1 MAIDIKLNSI
11 NILND
16 GEVLTED
23 AIEILEDDIKTIA
36 AKASTFEPPK
46 NGSTG
51 SVLTKTKDGISWELV
66 TLDNFD
72 CYTKSDIISM
82 IGPNNVAS
90 NIKFNTEKSVVSA
103 LNTLYDL
110 YNRLDGD
117 TNAELSDLNDRL
129 DQVIAS
135 VAENI
140 KNIDLNKT
148 NIGKNTQDIKNLS
161 DSLNNFLNSNNSS
174 LNSLLSEIETIKNKN
189 NEQDG
194 KISNLENTL
203 KDVDSDINNL
213 DTRLTQINS
222 NLSSEITKFKEDN
235 NNQHVAIDERINSV
249 RDELLNAISNNAGGG
264 NQTGFDNLLS
274 KIDEIND
281 DITNNIKPDIENLKE
296 RVLVNEQNINS
307 LLARVTKAEDRL
319 NQHDTNIDNMNSNIG
334 KIQQDIER
342 LANRVTNTENGI
354 LLNLANGDKQG
365 TLIQRDYEDP
375 TLLNNNADG
384 VNSIVFGTNNI
395 MHTEYG
401 FAIGKYCNHLEDQEN
416 NPIFFV
422 GNGTSGNLLNLLS
435 MSVENTYLHSNNII
449 IDNNLNVANASIN
462 ELTSYKIIIPS
473 EDSSSN
479 SCELCVAGVFK
490 DSKGNLGNISTI
502 LSSDSTGR
510 PVWKTINL
518 DLISDG
524 GIDYVGRFFNTNAN
538 QPPID
543 TIIDITQGE
552 IFNDYVNNK
561 APGDYSHAE
570 GCSSYAIGTASHAS
584 GNNSA
589 AVGDVCF
596 AHGWNIIAGKTVNS
610 DYGNYDYNNG
620 ADANISSDNKFNQQ
634 FIVGRNNVCN
644 QNTIF
649 AVGCGASS
657 TSRKNVFEATSSGIN
672 VDGTIVS
679 TGDITSPNITDID
692 NRLTNLINEY
702 NGDTSGKLNNIQ
714 FDGKNLLI
722 DGYIKDING
731 VNPKNDQILSWDEV
745 NGNLKWINCTAVES
759 DKFKITETINSW
771 YNTTVSGVQVYS
783 KDIKHNFKDKNGDTF
798 TDPRSIEVIAYNSEN
813 IRVYLSYKVY
823 TDDLNKITVYSP
835 VNDNI
840 FIIVKQI

>member
-1 MAIDIKLNSI
+1 MAINIKLNST

-16 GEVLTED
+16 GEVLDEST
-23 AIEILEDDIKTIA
+23 IEILEDDIKTIA
-36 AKASTFEPPK
+36 AQASTFEPPK
-46 NGSTG
+46 NGIDG
-51 SVLTKTKDGISWELV
+51 SVLTKTKNGISWELV
-66 TLDNFD
+66 SLDNFD

-117 TNAELSDLNDRL
+117 TNAELSNLSNELNEVTRN
-129 DQVIAS
+129 I
-135 VAENI
+135 ENI
-140 KNIDLNKT
+140 NTNINTNTT

-161 DSLNNFLNSNNSS
+161 DSLNNLLNSNNSS

-203 KDVDSDINNL
+203 KDIDSDINNL

-222 NLSSEITKFKEDN
+222 DLSNKITNLKTLNDEE
-235 NNQHVAIDERINSV
+235 HVAIRGQINSV
-249 RDELLNAISNNAGGG
+249 RDELLNAIENGVAD
-264 NQTGFDNLLS
+264 FDYQKDFNNLLS
-274 KIDEIND
+274 KIEAIND
-281 DITNNIKPDIENLKE
+281 DITNNIKPDIENLKG
-296 RVLVNEQNINS
+296 RVSVNEQNIDS
-307 LLARVTKAEDRL
+307 LLTRVTNAEEEL
-319 NQHDTNIDNMNSNIG
+319 NQHGTDIDSMKSNIETINRD
-334 KIQQDIER
+334 IQKLTDSIS
-342 LANRVTNTENGI
+342 ANKI
-354 LLNLANGDKQG
+354 LLNLANGKKQG
-365 TLIQRDYEDP
+365 TLIQSDHEDP
-375 TLLNNNADG
+375 TLLNNTADG
-384 VNSIVFGTNNI
+384 INSVVFGTNNI
-395 MHTEYG
+395 MLTEYG

-422 GNGTSGNLLNLLS
+422 GHGTSETSLNLLS

-479 SCELCVAGVFK
+479 PCELSVAGVFK
-490 DSKGNLGNISTI
+490 DSKGNPGNISTI

-510 PVWKTINL
+510 PVWKSINL

-524 GIDYVGRFFNTNAN
+524 GIDYVGRFFNANAN
-538 QPPID
+538 QPPTD

-552 IFNDYVNNK
+552 IFNDYANNK
-561 APGDYSHAE
+561 APGNYSHAE
-570 GCSSYAIGTASHAS
+570 GLSSYAIGTASHAS

-596 AHGWNIIAGKTVNS
+596 AHGWNIIAGKVVNS
-610 DYGNYDYNNG
+610 DYGDYNYNNG

-649 AVGCGASS
+649 AIGCGASS
-657 TSRKNVFEATSSGIN
+657 TSRKNVFEATSSGVN

-731 VNPKNDQILSWDEV
+731 VNPKNDQILSWDDV

-759 DKFKITETINSW
+759 DKFKITESISSW
-771 YNTTVSGVQVYS
+771 YNTTINGVQVYS
-783 KDIKHNFKDKNGDTF
+783 KDITHNFKNKNGDTF

-813 IRVYLSYKVY
+813 VRVYLSYKVY
-823 TDDLNKITVYSP
+823 ADDLNKITVYSP
-835 VNDNI
+835 VNDNM